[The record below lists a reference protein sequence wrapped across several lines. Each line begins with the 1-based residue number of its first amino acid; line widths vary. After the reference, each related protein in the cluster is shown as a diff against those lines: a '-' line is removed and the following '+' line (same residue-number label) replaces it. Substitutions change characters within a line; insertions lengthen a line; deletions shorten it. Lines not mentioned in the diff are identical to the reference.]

1 MYKNLEAI
9 LNSKGISKKQL
20 GIILGISEKT
30 VFNKINGT
38 TDFTYSE
45 FKKVMTLLNEFN
57 ADYVF
62 HETESG
68 GESNDHIA

>member
-9 LNSKGISKKQL
+9 LNSKGITKKQL
-20 GIILGISEKT
+20 GILLGISEKS
-30 VFNKINGT
+30 VNNKINGI
-38 TDFTYSE
+38 TDFTYTE

-62 HETESG
+62 ATTKLG
-68 GESNDHIA
+68 GEEHDHIA

>member
-9 LNSKGISKKQL
+9 LNSKGITKKQL
-20 GIILGISEKT
+20 GILLGISEKS
-30 VFNKINGT
+30 VNNKINGI
-38 TDFTYSE
+38 TDFTYTE

-62 HETESG
+62 ATARIG
-68 GESNDHIA
+68 GEEHDHIA